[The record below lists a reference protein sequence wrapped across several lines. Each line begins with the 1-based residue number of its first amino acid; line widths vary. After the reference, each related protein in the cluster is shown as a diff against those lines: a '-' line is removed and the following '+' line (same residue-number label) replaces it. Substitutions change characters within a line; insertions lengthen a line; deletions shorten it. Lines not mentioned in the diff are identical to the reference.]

1 MATLPA
7 LRVALSAQPDAHVAR
22 LRREL
27 QAILGDVRAAI
38 VRTGDLISALQRD
51 VAALGRRIDDL
62 EARVEALEP

>member
-1 MATLPA
+1 MATLPVP
-7 LRVALSAQPDAHVAR
+7 RIALSAQPDANVAR

-27 QAILGDVRAAI
+27 QTTLGEARAAI
-38 VRTGDLISALQRD
+38 AKAGDLISALQHD